1 MHVPRHR
8 SPFVL
13 KARPTGANIKNSKR
27 MYNDTRKKNICYNE
41 ISNAKR
47 RFRIRCSIQ
56 LQFAQQTSDINE
68 KPLAF
73 LQKHSFPELWFQLW
87 MYQKLCT
94 IYLSVRKRKKK
105 RSNRWCFQWT
115 LFHAPFPVPDCSNI

>member
-1 MHVPRHR
+1 MNVPRHR
-8 SPFVL
+8 APFVL
-13 KARPTGANIKNSKR
+13 EARPTGANIKNSKR
-27 MYNDTRKKNICYNE
+27 MYNDTQKKTICYNE

-73 LQKHSFPELWFQLW
+73 LQKHSFPQTLIPALNVSNFV
-87 MYQKLCT
+87 
-94 IYLSVRKRKKK
+94 LSILVLERGRKKK
-105 RSNRWCFQWT
+105 K
-115 LFHAPFPVPDCSNI
+115 